1 MTKLARYTSNTPQL
15 FARKP
20 PLTVLP
26 LHRLALLLLEKP
38 PLHNSFPALVGI
50 PFPPQIFGAAEKLSY
65 AKMVCFLQCLSFLS
79 RAIIAFIL
87 LCKTGHSSFRIPFPY
102 STVLV
107 MHLGEGGCRE
117 LTNRSNLS
125 TMESGISKMVK
136 CT

>member
-1 MTKLARYTSNTPQL
+1 MTKLARYTSNTQQL

-20 PLTVLP
+20 PLTVFP
-26 LHRLALLLLEKP
+26 LHPLALLLLEKP
-38 PLHNSFPALVGI
+38 PLHTSFPALVGI
-50 PFPPQIFGAAEKLSY
+50 PFPPQISTNQ
-65 AKMVCFLQCLSFLS
+65 VCFLQCLNLLS
-79 RAIIAFIL
+79 LAIITFIL

-107 MHLGEGGCRE
+107 MHLGEDRCRE

-125 TMESGISKMVK
+125 AMESGISKMVK